1 MLSIDTIARVVVNAI
16 RTTAA
21 PSVFDT
27 GLLLVKDSSFTA
39 AKRLKAYTSGTDAAA
54 GLIADGFAATTEA
67 YKSAVKYF
75 AASPAPGKLLVSCYP
90 STETPAQALA
100 AVLNETA
107 DFYGVALGAAETDE
121 RILALEAAVSAGE
134 KPCMLFMQL
143 SGTPAQAV
151 ADHSLL
157 HTLHDRSSKRTVAT
171 YASALSDAAAVMGTA
186 MGLQLANPGSA
197 FALCYKTVYGMVP
210 SELTQTQ
217 IDAIQELGGNVY
229 VTRNYS
235 FHLLEKGSTPSGY
248 RYDEILYMDMI
259 AADLQAAAV
268 SMLAQ
273 NTGKM
278 PQTDDST
285 AMFINR
291 FSGILAGYT
300 ARGVLASAQWRG
312 AALGGIQPGDVLEN
326 GFALWADSYDNQPD
340 ADRQAHKA
348 MPIQAA
354 LTLAGSLESVVIN
367 VNVQV

>member
-1 MLSIDTIARVVVNAI
+1 MLSIEPIARVVVNAA
-16 RTTAA
+16 RTAAA

-27 GLLLVKDSSFTA
+27 GLLLVKDSGYTA
-39 AKRLKAYTSGTDAAA
+39 AKRLKAYTSGTDAAV

-90 STETPAQALA
+90 SSETPAQALA

-107 DFYGVALGAAETDE
+107 DFYGIALGAVETDE

-134 KPCMLFMQL
+134 KPCMLFLQL
-143 SGTPAQAV
+143 SGTPAQA
-151 ADHSLL
+151 AAEGSLL
-157 HTLHDRSSKRTVAT
+157 HTLHARSSKRTVAT

-186 MGLQLANPGSA
+186 MGLQAANPSSA

-210 SELTQTQ
+210 TELTQAQ
-217 IDAIQELGGNVY
+217 IDAIQALGGNVY
-229 VTRNYS
+229 VTRGRD
-235 FHLLEKGSTPSGY
+235 FRLLEKGSTPSGY

-259 AADLQAAAV
+259 AADLQSAAV
-268 SMLAQ
+268 SLLAQ
-273 NTGKM
+273 NTGKL

-300 ARGVLASAQWRG
+300 ARGVLAPAPWRG
-312 AALGGIQPGDVLEN
+312 PAAGGIQPGDILEN
-326 GFALWADSYDNQPD
+326 GFALWADSYDTQPE

-348 MPIQAA
+348 MPVQAA
-354 LTLAGSLESVVIN
+354 LALAGSLESVVIN